1 MHLRGTSGQA
11 GVEYIA
17 IVALV
22 AIVFAIGGSFVLN
35 GRAIAAATVAQM
47 RRGLCIVQG
56 HDCADPHQPCSIS
69 SHGSGN
75 DLNVDVAVVRLSGGR
90 SALVDRR
97 SDGKVAVTVTDHLD
111 GGLSVGVGGR
121 LKIADRPAIGGELR
135 AAALA
140 SLGHGTTYEVANE
153 RQAAALLR
161 LVNRPKVDPNFYT
174 PAVRAYWRRVEAVL
188 PRIPAPTSQYRQF
201 EGKLSLSGAVLTA
214 DGTAGMRDDRV
225 TGRRTYY
232 LKGSV
237 SLDAGDVAHGAG
249 GAQVAVTVDDRGR
262 PVDLALMGS
271 GELTSS
277 RDLPVALQPVAGH
290 LTAGRGRTWELEGHL
305 DLTQPGRPSVSFLL
319 SDPKR
324 LMRLVMDDGFVQMRS
339 YGVSDSS
346 VGADG
351 RVKAGIGLGAG
362 FTHTNSSQHLV
373 NALDHTRE
381 GFWVPR
387 YDCLTAA

>member
-22 AIVFAIGGSFVLN
+22 AIVFAIGSGFVLN

-121 LKIADRPAIGGELR
+121 LKIGDRPAIGGELR

-201 EGKLSLSGAVLTA
+201 EGNLSLSGVVLTA

-225 TGRRTYY
+225 TGQRTYY

-346 VGADG
+346 VGAEG

>member
-22 AIVFAIGGSFVLN
+22 AIVFAIGSGFVLN

-69 SHGSGN
+69 SHGAGN

-121 LKIADRPAIGGELR
+121 LKIGDRPAIGGELR

-225 TGRRTYY
+225 TGQRTYY
-232 LKGSV
+232 LKASV

-362 FTHTNSSQHLV
+362 FTHMNSSQHLV

>member
-22 AIVFAIGGSFVLN
+22 AILFAIGGSFVLN
-35 GRAIAAATVAQM
+35 GRAIAAATVGQM

-121 LKIADRPAIGGELR
+121 LKIGDRPAIGGELR

-225 TGRRTYY
+225 TGQRTYY
-232 LKGSV
+232 LKASV

-277 RDLPVALQPVAGH
+277 RDLPVALRPVAGH

-362 FTHTNSSQHLV
+362 FTHMNSSQHLV

>member
-22 AIVFAIGGSFVLN
+22 AIVFAIGSGFVLN

-121 LKIADRPAIGGELR
+121 LKIGDRPAIGGELR

-225 TGRRTYY
+225 TGQRTYY

>member
-121 LKIADRPAIGGELR
+121 LKIGDRPAIGGELR

-214 DGTAGMRDDRV
+214 DSTAGMRDDRV
-225 TGRRTYY
+225 TGQRTYY